1 MRSGLVCVLVLLTSP
16 YVRAQDSDLRAP
28 FTIAVQGP
36 DGTPIAGAS
45 VLLGDDRGA
54 AADADG
60 EARFEDVA
68 PGRYV
73 VRVSY
78 VGRRSRQLRAVL
90 NAPGPWGLIV
100 ELAEEP
106 SSLGDVVVTARDLS
120 GTRLAADGFFERE
133 ALGGGT
139 ILTADGLHAR
149 NPVLLTDAVRGV
161 LGVSVRPGGLG
172 YVATST
178 RSGGECTLSVYLDG
192 VYSPA
197 LTDNLDG
204 LSAQDIVAVEVY
216 RGPSQTPIQ
225 YNRIGQSNGC
235 GVILVWTTLS
245 IAKP

>member
-16 YVRAQDSDLRAP
+16 YARAQDSDLRAP

-100 ELAEEP
+100 EIAEEP
-106 SSLGDVVVTARDLS
+106 SSWPELFRCTMTCLHCIISDTSAFWQTINS
-120 GTRLAADGFFERE
+120 ERLV
-133 ALGGGT
+133 LIT
-139 ILTADGLHAR
+139 PKTPLHR
-149 NPVLLTDAVRGV
+149 
-161 LGVSVRPGGLG
+161 
-172 YVATST
+172 Y
-178 RSGGECTLSVYLDG
+178 EH
-192 VYSPA
+192 
-197 LTDNLDG
+197 
-204 LSAQDIVAVEVY
+204 
-216 RGPSQTPIQ
+216 
-225 YNRIGQSNGC
+225 
-235 GVILVWTTLS
+235 
-245 IAKP
+245 